1 MARSHDS
8 LCELERP
15 QRCVRCFPNWLINK
29 NPSRRQKRAS
39 AWLFEISYQ
48 FGKTPHRVARLRQC
62 RKPPQAGH
70 KSAGMRICNGAHKQ
84 SRICG
89 SGRPKR
95 CVCTVSSD
103 ATVPKLPICEKSAF
117 CIFVGTTKYVPRRHE
132 ALAEQ
137 FLFCVHQTVAQR

>member
-1 MARSHDS
+1 MARSHNS
-8 LCELERP
+8 LGELERP
-15 QRCVRCFPNWLINK
+15 KRCVRCFPNWLINK

-48 FGKTPHRVARLRQC
+48 FGKHRTVSLVCDSAESFQKRVTN
-62 RKPPQAGH
+62 PQA
-70 KSAGMRICNGAHKQ
+70 SEPAMGAHEQ

-95 CVCTVSSD
+95 CVRTVSSD